1 MPGNHTPAEDKHLQ
15 RKILSIQLKDK
26 AYANKDLSIANTALF
41 YELRW
46 GSFLTICAKLYCS
59 STLVPTEYLL
69 KDKCTPRHG
78 SSPAFTVPRIPNTL
92 TISAPMRNTKQ
103 QKLTKTKLVILHV
116 PCSFWN
122 TQVPRHGFNDDE
134 RL

>member
-1 MPGNHTPAEDKHLQ
+1 MPGNHTLAEDKHLQ

-59 STLVPTEYLL
+59 STLVPTEYL
-69 KDKCTPRHG
+69 
-78 SSPAFTVPRIPNTL
+78 I
-92 TISAPMRNTKQ
+92 
-103 QKLTKTKLVILHV
+103 
-116 PCSFWN
+116 
-122 TQVPRHGFNDDE
+122 E
-134 RL
+134 R